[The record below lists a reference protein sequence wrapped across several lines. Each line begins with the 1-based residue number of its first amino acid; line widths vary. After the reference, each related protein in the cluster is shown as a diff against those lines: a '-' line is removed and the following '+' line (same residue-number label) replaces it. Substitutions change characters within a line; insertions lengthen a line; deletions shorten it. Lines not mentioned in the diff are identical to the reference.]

1 MGVAANALSAGKLLN
16 TPVGQLIIAA
26 CVIDDMIG
34 LMLLSMLEALVD
46 PSPINFIAPIISSL
60 GFLVVLGY
68 GAISFLPKVIEEKYL
83 TMFRDDNKEFAAF
96 SLMILILMVYLP
108 VLFYT
113 KASYLMGA
121 FLAGLTF
128 SQVSLIHSTF
138 IHSTE
143 AIMAWLIRI
152 FFAASIGFQVPVR
165 RFQNME
171 VVAWG
176 FAYYT
181 AVLGKTVLAFFVP
194 HFEKANDHFP
204 FDTKLR
210 DSLFVGI
217 AMTCRGE
224 FSFII
229 AAFAVDEGL
238 FDGDTYAAIVFAVLL
253 SSITSPFILLRVI
266 KYVKYSTILMFYSTQ
281 FIMSFFR

>member
-1 MGVAANALSAGKLLN
+1 MSAGKLLN

-34 LMLLSMLEALVD
+34 LILLSELEALVD
-46 PSPINFIAPIISSL
+46 PTPINFIAPIISSL
-60 GFLVVLGY
+60 GFLIVLGF
-68 GAISFLPKVIEEKYL
+68 GAITFLPKFIEEKYL
-83 TMFRDDNKEFAAF
+83 TMFKDEHKEFAAF
-96 SLMILILMVYLP
+96 ALMIILLMAYLP
-108 VLFYT
+108 MLFYT

-128 SQVSLIHSTF
+128 SQVSLIHATF

-152 FFAASIGFQVPVR
+152 FFAASIGFQVPVQH
-165 RFQNME
+165 FKDIH

-176 FAYYT
+176 FAFYA
-181 AVLGKTVLAFFVP
+181 AVLGKTVLGLFVP
-194 HFEKANDHFP
+194 HFEQKTCDHFP
-204 FDTKLR
+204 FDTKVR

-238 FDGDTYAAIVFAVLL
+238 FDGNTYASIVFAVLL
-253 SSITSPFILLRVI
+253 SCITSPFILLRVI
-266 KYVKYSTILMFYSTQ
+266 KYVFLSLTICC
-281 FIMSFFR
+281 